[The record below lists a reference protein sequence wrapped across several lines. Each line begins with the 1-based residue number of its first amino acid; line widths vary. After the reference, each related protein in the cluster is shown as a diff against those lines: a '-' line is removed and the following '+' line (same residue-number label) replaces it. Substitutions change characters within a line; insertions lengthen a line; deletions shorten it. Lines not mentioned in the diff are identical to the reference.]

1 MKLVPVHISRWR
13 LPKTTSL
20 APSDPG
26 LLPPSAKMSKCW
38 ETSPRKEPLPQKNIQ
53 NCSPSKQGMAIGWLS
68 PSMELPS
75 AQPNLGETFWVKSM
89 IATLPP
95 PHYVRPIFAKFSN
108 HIGHLVLHYHHAAG
122 VADGT
127 LQEGSLSCHRT
138 SAELRRP
145 HGTPMFVEW
154 GSYGGFLK

>member
-1 MKLVPVHISRWR
+1 MLRNVSQERTFATKKHPE
-13 LPKTTSL
+13 
-20 APSDPG
+20 
-26 LLPPSAKMSKCW
+26 LLTIKA
-38 ETSPRKEPLPQKNIQ
+38 RY
-53 NCSPSKQGMAIGWLS
+53 GYGWLS